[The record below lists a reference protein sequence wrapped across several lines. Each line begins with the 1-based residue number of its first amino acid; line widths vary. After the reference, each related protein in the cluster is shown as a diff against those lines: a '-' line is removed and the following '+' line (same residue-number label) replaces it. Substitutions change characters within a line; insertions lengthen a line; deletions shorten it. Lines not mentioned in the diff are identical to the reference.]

1 MAKKPPSPIIGQ
13 IMDAGEWGADG
24 ETTNPGSLVYVTA
37 DGERLTPD
45 EAFRRAGASGP
56 GGRKGMADAS
66 VATLVAT
73 VIYQEEVGIDV
84 HAAYSETASKI
95 ADYASEQCL
104 EGAELLEP
112 EGGSMRGAVAKVVK
126 ALKARAGAQKRA

>member
-13 IMDAGEWGADG
+13 IMDAGEWGAGG
-24 ETTNPGSLVYVTA
+24 EITNPGSLVYVTA

-66 VATLVAT
+66 VATLSPLSS
-73 VIYQEEVGIDV
+73 IKRRW
-84 HAAYSETASKI
+84 ASM
-95 ADYASEQCL
+95 
-104 EGAELLEP
+104 
-112 EGGSMRGAVAKVVK
+112 SMPPTPKRLAKSPSTRANSAWK
-126 ALKARAGAQKRA
+126 GPSCSSLKAGRCEVRLRRW